1 MMTPKQ
7 LAVELDARLNG
18 PHDDEHTA
26 AAADLAAE
34 AIRYLNYATG
44 PHAAD
49 GMHWPSTAYEVTAG
63 LYLAASRL
71 APCLDQLGIWLYR
84 QDAAG
89 LVGTDD
95 GAPAADV
102 VAAAYARFRAA
113 ARKADALAA
122 DLSALQSAL
131 SGLNGNGPDRAA
143 GGDR

>member
-7 LAVELDARLNG
+7 LAVELDARLDG
-18 PHDDEHTA
+18 PHGDEHTA
-26 AAADLAAE
+26 AAAELAAE

-44 PHAAD
+44 SHCQAGLVYPSTVYSIAAD
-49 GMHWPSTAYEVTAG
+49 LSSAG
-63 LYLAASRL
+63 YRMMQLFRQLA
-71 APCLDQLGIWLYR
+71 DWLYR

-102 VAAAYARFRAA
+102 VAAAYARLRAA

-122 DLSALQSAL
+122 DLSALQNAI
-131 SGLNGNGPDRAA
+131 SGLNGNGPARIS
-143 GGDR
+143 GGRF

>member
-49 GMHWPSTAYEVTAG
+49 GLHGPSAVYEVTAG

-71 APCLDQLGIWLYR
+71 APCLDQLGAWLYR

-95 GAPAADV
+95 GAPAVGV
-102 VAAAYARFRAA
+102 VAGAFGLCRAA

-122 DLSALQSAL
+122 DLAGLQSAI
-131 SGLNGNGPDRAA
+131 SGLNGRGPART
-143 GGDR
+143 GGA